1 MNRSRPDTGQQEG
14 ILEAV
19 KKELPEIQNES
30 SDNQKPKKARPRTRK
45 KASKEDGTPETDKT
59 IWFKTGRICK
69 GLTLKEFLRKTQ
81 LERII
86 SGKAKEKQQGISTE
100 QTITFTQMSHDGICM
115 VKEGYYTLMI
125 ELADA
130 NYKIRDRNERL
141 AMLDQYA
148 QILNSFDPSINFQI
162 MFFSH
167 KADSRELSQ
176 KFNVPLRGDG
186 HDFLREEYTGLLKT
200 LCEKSTSGIT
210 KGRYLII
217 GMEAE
222 NLKQARYRLEERA
235 KEVMGDFEE
244 MGSSTRILNG
254 TERLKLLYEFYN
266 QDKPESFGLTY

>member
-1 MNRSRPDTGQQEG
+1 
-14 ILEAV
+14 
-19 KKELPEIQNES
+19 
-30 SDNQKPKKARPRTRK
+30 
-45 KASKEDGTPETDKT
+45 
-59 IWFKTGRICK
+59 
-69 GLTLKEFLRKTQ
+69 
-81 LERII
+81 
-86 SGKAKEKQQGISTE
+86 
-100 QTITFTQMSHDGICM
+100 MSPDGICM

-200 LCEKSTSGIT
+200 LCDWVWTMWT
-210 KGRYLII
+210 
-217 GMEAE
+217 
-222 NLKQARYRLEERA
+222 
-235 KEVMGDFEE
+235 
-244 MGSSTRILNG
+244 
-254 TERLKLLYEFYN
+254 
-266 QDKPESFGLTY
+266 

>member
-1 MNRSRPDTGQQEG
+1 LKRSRKNAEKQGKERNCKQE
-14 ILEAV
+14 
-19 KKELPEIQNES
+19 K
-30 SDNQKPKKARPRTRK
+30 QKVKARDPD
-45 KASKEDGTPETDKT
+45 KESFSVIRSFT
-59 IWFKTGRICK
+59 
-69 GLTLKEFLRKTQ
+69 GLTLKELLRKRK
-81 LERII
+81 LERLL

-100 QTITFTQMSHDGICM
+100 QTITFTQMSPDGICM

-186 HDFLREEYTGLLKT
+186 HDFLREEYTGLLKS
-200 LCEKSTSGIT
+200 LC
-210 KGRYLII
+210 
-217 GMEAE
+217 
-222 NLKQARYRLEERA
+222 
-235 KEVMGDFEE
+235 
-244 MGSSTRILNG
+244 
-254 TERLKLLYEFYN
+254 
-266 QDKPESFGLTY
+266 

>member
-1 MNRSRPDTGQQEG
+1 MNRSSPNTGQQEG

-19 KKELPEIQNES
+19 KKELPEIQSEN
-30 SDNQKPKKARPRTRK
+30 SDKQEPKKVKTRIRK
-45 KASKEDGTPETDKT
+45 KVSKEADTPETGNT
-59 IWFKTGRICK
+59 LWFKTGRICK

-81 LERII
+81 LERLI
-86 SGKAKEKQQGISTE
+86 SGKAKEKEKGISTE
-100 QTITFTQMSHDGICM
+100 QTISFMQMSSDGICM

-162 MFFSH
+162 FLFSRH
-167 KADSRELSQ
+167 SDRRELAE

-186 HDFLREEYTGLLKT
+186 HDFLREEYTGLLKS
-200 LCEKSTSGIT
+200 LYEKSTSGIT

-217 GMEAE
+217 GIEAE
-222 NLKQARYRLEERA
+222 NLKQARYPPMPSHA
-235 KEVMGDFEE
+235 
-244 MGSSTRILNG
+244 T
-254 TERLKLLYEFYN
+254 
-266 QDKPESFGLTY
+266 